1 MVRIYNGIL
10 INHKKEWIWVISS
23 EVDEPRACYTEL
35 SEVKVAQPCP
45 THWDLMDCTV
55 HGILQARN
63 LEWVAFPSSRGF
75 SQPRDQTQVSHIADG
90 FFTSWATR
98 EAQSEVRHK
107 EKNKYHILT
116 NIYGI
121 GRVAGRKARGPQV
134 EEMDCKCSPLSLK
147 WQEETN
153 LKCQI
158 FFPPSLYKIESLVF
172 KILCCYNYTW
182 FHQNLIFSNLELTSV
197 FFIWK
202 CFS

>member
-134 EEMDCKCSPLSLK
+134 EEIGCKCQMFFSFLLISRRK
-147 WQEETN
+147 QTTSVR
-153 LKCQI
+153 
-158 FFPPSLYKIESLVF
+158 FFPPFLYKINRSFLK
-172 KILCCYNYTW
+172 KICVAVTIPGSTW
-182 FHQNLIFSNLELTSV
+182 T
-197 FFIWK
+197 
-202 CFS
+202 